1 MRNKLDPIKQ
11 KDIDMY
17 TITQTIKRF
26 LASRATIAMMATTTG
41 CATIDEPTNEE
52 DKIKIV
58 LSQDFDA
65 NNTAS
70 SFERVCFNNA
80 LKTVRE
86 AEAEKY
92 NSDKVKQ
99 AQALKC
105 FDACGGAYLKIADE
119 CRFMPSK
126 YDFDTKACFC
136 NGQKIIPHK
145 EQKTVE
151 AELKACQQICEYSN
165 TTDKHYA
172 VDTEKTHPFGECV
185 CKIVEEQKQR

>member
-1 MRNKLDPIKQ
+1 
-11 KDIDMY
+11 MY
-17 TITQTIKRF
+17 TITQKIKQF
-26 LASRATIAMMATTTG
+26 LASGAAIAMMNATTS
-41 CATIDEPTNEE
+41 CATIDEPSKEE

-105 FDACGGAYLKIADE
+105 FDACGGAYLKIGDE

-126 YDFDTKACFC
+126 YDFDKDACFC

-145 EQKTVE
+145 EQKVVD
-151 AELKACQQICEYSN
+151 AELQACQQICESSN
-165 TTDKHYA
+165 TTDKQYA
-172 VDTEKTHPFGECV
+172 VDADKTRPFGECV
-185 CKIVEEQKQR
+185 CKIAKENNQVQR